1 MRRRNVHSGGEVML
15 CHHVHCG
22 ISLSMISRGSMR
34 SAPHADTS
42 EGGYAMDGATLGMA
56 MAAVVAVWLVWWG
69 LHASA
74 IEADYIDHQADEAF
88 RARTRRKPAG
98 I

>member
-1 MRRRNVHSGGEVML
+1 
-15 CHHVHCG
+15 
-22 ISLSMISRGSMR
+22 
-34 SAPHADTS
+34 
-42 EGGYAMDGATLGMA
+42 MDGATLGMA